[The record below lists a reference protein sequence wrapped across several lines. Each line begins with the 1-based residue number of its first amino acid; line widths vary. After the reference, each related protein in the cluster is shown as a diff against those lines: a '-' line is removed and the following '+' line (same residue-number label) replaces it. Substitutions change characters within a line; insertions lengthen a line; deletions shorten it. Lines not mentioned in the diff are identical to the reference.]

1 MKIYFV
7 KLEFYLVYR
16 DTILY
21 LQHILSVIT
30 MLENSGFE
38 KLVTF
43 CHGDAKPNNFLFRNI
58 EVDIEGNRFYF
69 IIIRIS
75 SNHISYVDK
84 VHVDQIKRK
93 FSINRSGMCWTSS
106 NFN

>member
-1 MKIYFV
+1 MLSSV
-7 KLEFYLVYR
+7 TENLFYNWNVIWLTQ
-16 DTILY
+16 DAILY

-58 EVDIEGNRFYF
+58 EVDIEGNGFYF
-69 IIIRIS
+69 KKPIGILDT
-75 SNHISYVDK
+75 N
-84 VHVDQIKRK
+84 
-93 FSINRSGMCWTSS
+93 NL
-106 NFN
+106 